1 MSEETCDQYHDVS
14 PGQFYLSPPSPAST
28 LRNEAVFFY
37 GPWHGPGPGDP
48 VFDPG
53 AYECSGM
60 VSAHGRPLVCLYSC
74 NLDSLPHFID
84 TTLILSMPVFKH
96 IAYWVNSRN

>member
-1 MSEETCDQYHDVS
+1 M
-14 PGQFYLSPPSPAST
+14 
-28 LRNEAVFFY
+28 FFY